1 MLIWA
6 KIWTRN
12 VGFRLT
18 AASRSLAK
26 KWAKVCTLLSIYMI
40 ETYRNKLDINGNSGS
55 NKSQLIIALKYL
67 KITLNLDELIES

>member
-1 MLIWA
+1 
-6 KIWTRN
+6 
-12 VGFRLT
+12 
-18 AASRSLAK
+18 
-26 KWAKVCTLLSIYMI
+26 MI